1 LRTKVEQRRAE
12 LQQALAAAER
22 ESYAAERVDA
32 LRVVLRIVDDATQDG
47 WDTVSEVTA
56 VTLSKWLET
65 TRPLRPPH
73 IEASPADPSAPGP
86 ATD

>member
-1 LRTKVEQRRAE
+1 MAHKAELRAKVERRRAE

-22 ESYAAERVDA
+22 DHHTAERIDG

-47 WDTVSEVTA
+47 WDAVSEVTA

-65 TRPLRPPH
+65 TEPLILPQAA
-73 IEASPADPSAPGP
+73 ASP
-86 ATD
+86 T